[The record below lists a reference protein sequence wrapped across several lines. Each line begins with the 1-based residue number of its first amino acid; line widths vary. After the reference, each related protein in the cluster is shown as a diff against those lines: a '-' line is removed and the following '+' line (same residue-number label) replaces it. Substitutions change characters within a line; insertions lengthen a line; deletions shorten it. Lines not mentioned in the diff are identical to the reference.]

1 MSPKVLI
8 TNWVHPEVVEFLE
21 GDCDVVAN
29 RNREAPLTRD
39 QILEKGQDALGMIAF
54 MPDTVDD
61 ALLAGLPNLRIVACA
76 LKGYDNFDV
85 EACTRRGVWLTIVPD
100 LLTVPTAEL
109 TIGLMIG
116 LARKIRQGD
125 RHIRSGRFQGW
136 RPMLYGTGL
145 AGSTVGIVGMGAVGQ
160 AVAQRLA
167 GFDADLL
174 YHDPRP
180 LPAERESRL
189 GLRSASFDQLLGAS
203 DYVVLA
209 LPLSEH
215 SIDIIDL
222 RALERMKRGSL
233 LINPARG
240 SLVDE
245 EAVADA
251 LASGQLAGYAADVFE
266 MEDWARPDRR
276 HSVSQRLIADRERT
290 LLTPHL
296 GSAVDATRKLIA
308 MEAAHNVLQV
318 AKGMRPQ
325 GAINE
330 PVGPPRHAAS

>member
-1 MSPKVLI
+1 MPPKVLI
-8 TNWVHPEVVEFLE
+8 TNWVHPEIVDFLE
-21 GDCDVVAN
+21 QHFTVVCN
-29 RNREAPLTRD
+29 RSREEPFARE
-39 QILEKGQDALGMIAF
+39 QILEKGQDAVGIVAF

-61 ALLAGLPNLRIVACA
+61 ALLAELPNLRIVACA

-85 EACTRRGVWLTIVPD
+85 EACTRRGVWLSIVPD

-116 LARKIRQGD
+116 LARKVLQGD
-125 RHIRSGRFQGW
+125 AYVRSGRFQGW

-160 AVAQRLA
+160 AVAQRLS
-167 GFDADLL
+167 GFDAELL
-174 YHDPRP
+174 YCDAAP
-180 LPAERESRL
+180 LPLEQEGRF
-189 GLRSASFDQLLGAS
+189 GLSAVSFDQLLTAS
-203 DYVVLA
+203 DYLVLA
-209 LPLSEH
+209 VPLSEE
-215 SIDIIDL
+215 SVDLIDA
-222 RALERMKRGSL
+222 RALGRMKRGSL

-266 MEDWARPDRR
+266 MEDWARSDRR
-276 HSVSQRLIADRERT
+276 RKVSQRLLAEQERT

-296 GSAVDATRKLIA
+296 GSAVDAIRKQIA
-308 MEAAHNVLQV
+308 MEAAQNVVQA
-318 AKGMRPQ
+318 AKGLRPQ

-330 PVGPPRHAAS
+330 PVGLRYENAS

>member
-1 MSPKVLI
+1 MPPKVLI
-8 TNWVHPEVVEFLE
+8 TNWVHPEIVDFLE
-21 GDCDVVAN
+21 QHFTVVYN
-29 RNREAPLTRD
+29 RSREEPFTRD
-39 QILEKGQDALGMIAF
+39 QILQKGHDAIGIVAF

-61 ALLAGLPNLRIVACA
+61 ALLSELPNLRIVACA

-85 EACTRRGVWLTIVPD
+85 EACTRRGIWLSIVPD

-116 LARKIRQGD
+116 LARKVLQGD
-125 RHIRSGRFQGW
+125 AYVRSGRFQGW

-145 AGSTVGIVGMGAVGQ
+145 AGATVGIVGMGAVGQ
-160 AVAQRLA
+160 AVAQRLS
-167 GFDADLL
+167 GFDAELL
-174 YHDPRP
+174 YFDAAP
-180 LPAERESRL
+180 LSQEQEGRF
-189 GLRSASFDQLLGAS
+189 GLRAVLFDELLAAC
-203 DYVVLA
+203 DYLVLA
-209 LPLSEH
+209 VPLSGE
-215 SIDIIDL
+215 SVDLIDA
-222 RALERMKRGSL
+222 RALSRMKRGSL

-266 MEDWARPDRR
+266 MEDWARADRR
-276 HSVSQRLIADRERT
+276 RRVSQRLLAEQERT

-296 GSAVDATRKLIA
+296 GSAVDAIRKQIA
-308 MEAAHNVLQV
+308 MEAAQNVVQV
-318 AKGMRPQ
+318 AKGLRPQ

-330 PVGPPRHAAS
+330 PTGQRYENAS